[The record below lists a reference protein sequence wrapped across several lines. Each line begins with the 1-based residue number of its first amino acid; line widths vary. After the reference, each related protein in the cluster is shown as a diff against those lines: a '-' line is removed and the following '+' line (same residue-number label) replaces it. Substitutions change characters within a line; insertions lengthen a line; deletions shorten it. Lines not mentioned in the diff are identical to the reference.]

1 MIPARFIP
9 LITKQVLRHRT
20 RTFLTAG
27 GVAVAMFLF
36 CVVQGMQSGVAAATR
51 ATAGDDT
58 LVVYRE
64 NRYCPFT
71 SRLPEHY
78 LERIAAVPHV
88 ASVVPVQIVVSN
100 CGASLDVVT
109 FRGVPVER
117 FLPHAQKTL
126 ELLEGTL
133 DAWERRSDAVL
144 LGETLARRR
153 GLTPGD
159 SFDAAG
165 ITVHVA
171 GIIRSR
177 EPQEQNVAY
186 AHLDFLQRAAG
197 RASGGGGGDK
207 FVGVVTQFNVKV
219 SEPERIDEVAAAID
233 DEFRSD
239 PDPTSTR
246 SEKAFVARA
255 ASDIIELVGFT
266 RYLGLGCLAAVL
278 ALVGNAIVLSVQDRM
293 KEHAVLQTLGFTGS
307 LIGRLIIAEGLL
319 LGLLG
324 GVAGA
329 AAAYLFMSFSLLS
342 LSVEGLTMT
351 VQTTPAVILV
361 GLAISAALGVVAGLI
376 PAVQASRREIAQCF
390 RAV

>member
-1 MIPARFIP
+1 MIPPRFIP
-9 LITKQVLRHRT
+9 LITRQVLRHRT
-20 RTFLTAG
+20 RTFLTVG

-51 ATAGDDT
+51 QTAGDDT
-58 LVVYRE
+58 LIVYRQ

-71 SRLPEHY
+71 SRLPQHY
-78 LERIAAVPHV
+78 LDRIARIDGV
-88 ASVVPVQIVVSN
+88 ASVVPVQIVVNN

-109 FRGVPVER
+109 FRGVPLDR
-117 FLPHAQKTL
+117 FLPHARRSFD
-126 ELLEGTL
+126 LLEGSL
-133 DAWERRSDAVL
+133 DDWQRRSDAVI

-153 GLTPGD
+153 GLSSGD

-171 GIIRSR
+171 GVIRSR
-177 EPQEQNVAY
+177 EPQDQNVAY
-186 AHLDFLQRAAG
+186 AHLDYLQRAAA
-197 RASGGGGGDK
+197 RGDK
-207 FVGVVTQFNVKV
+207 LVGVVTQFNVKV
-219 SEPERIDEVAAAID
+219 DDPARLDAVAQAID
-233 DEFRSD
+233 AEFASD

-255 ASDIIELVGFT
+255 AGDIVELIGFT

-278 ALVGNAIVLSVQDRM
+278 ALVANAIVLSVQHRI
-293 KEHAVLQTLGFTGS
+293 KEHAVLQTLGYPGG
-307 LIGRLIIAEGLL
+307 LIGRLIVAEGLL

-324 GVAGA
+324 GLAGA
-329 AAAYLFMSFSLLS
+329 AAAHLFMRASLLS

-351 VQTTPAVILV
+351 ISTTPAIVLI
-361 GLAISAALGVVAGLI
+361 GLAISAALGVLAGI
-376 PAVQASRREIAQCF
+376 VPAIQASRREIAQCF